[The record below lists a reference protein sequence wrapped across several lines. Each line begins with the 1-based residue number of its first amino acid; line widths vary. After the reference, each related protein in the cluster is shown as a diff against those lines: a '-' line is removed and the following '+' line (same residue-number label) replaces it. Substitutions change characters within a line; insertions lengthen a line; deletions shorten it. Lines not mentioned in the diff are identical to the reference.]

1 MLMMPLLGSGKRL
14 IALLR
19 PAYCFVALLRLMLR
33 RFAPLFA
40 LLLRDM
46 LPPTAQGGCSACVVH
61 VGRLSVFSK

>member
-1 MLMMPLLGSGKRL
+1 MLLMPLLGSGKRL

-19 PAYCFVALLRLMLR
+19 PTYCFVALLRLMLR

-46 LPPTAQGGCSACVVH
+46 LPPTAHSGGSAGGVQ
-61 VGRLSVFSK
+61 VGGLSVFSK